1 MTRGVVF
8 DLWNTL
14 AVWPEEGSVDLRR
27 SWADSIGVP
36 VERLDEHWYADA
48 MWVRR
53 ESGPIRDAIEALYL
67 ELGVEDDLDEVIASR
82 LELTRGALVPVDGA
96 VDTIAELRRR
106 GLRTGLISNC
116 SEEVAL
122 VWDTTPFA
130 SLFDVA
136 IFSATA
142 GCIKPDREIYE
153 LALAELGV
161 VASEALFVGDGAN
174 EELRGAGDVGM
185 TPVLVELDVV
195 RAPWPYVRDWN
206 GLRVTAIAEIL
217 DLVG

>member
-1 MTRGVVF
+1 MTCGVVF

-27 SWADSIGVP
+27 RWADSIGVP

-48 MWVRR
+48 MWARR

-67 ELGVEDDLDEVIASR
+67 ELGVKADLDDVIASR

-161 VASEALFVGDGAN
+161 AASEALFVGDGAN
-174 EELRGAGDVGM
+174 DELRGAGDVGM
-185 TPVLVELDVV
+185 TPVLVELEGV

>member
-1 MTRGVVF
+1 MTCGVVF

-14 AVWPEEGSVDLRR
+14 TVWPEEGSVDLRR
-27 SWADSIGVP
+27 RWADSIGVP

-48 MWVRR
+48 MWARR

-67 ELGVEDDLDEVIASR
+67 ELGVKADLDDVIASR

-142 GCIKPDREIYE
+142 GCIKPEREIYE

-161 VASEALFVGDGAN
+161 AASEALFVGDGAN
-174 EELRGAGDVGM
+174 DELRGAGDVGM
-185 TPVLVELDVV
+185 TPVLVELEGV

>member
-1 MTRGVVF
+1 MTCGVVF

-14 AVWPEEGSVDLRR
+14 TVWPEEGSVDLRR
-27 SWADSIGVP
+27 RWADSIGVP

-48 MWVRR
+48 MWARR

-67 ELGVEDDLDEVIASR
+67 ELGVKADLDDVIASR

-161 VASEALFVGDGAN
+161 AASEALFVGDGAN
-174 EELRGAGDVGM
+174 DELRGAGDVGM
-185 TPVLVELDVV
+185 TPVLVELEGV

>member
-14 AVWPEEGSVDLRR
+14 AVWPEEGSGDLRR